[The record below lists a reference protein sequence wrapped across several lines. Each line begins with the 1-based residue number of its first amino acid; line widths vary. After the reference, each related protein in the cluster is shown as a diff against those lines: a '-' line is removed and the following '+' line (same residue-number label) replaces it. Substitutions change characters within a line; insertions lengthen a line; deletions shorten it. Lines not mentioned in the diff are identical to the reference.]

1 MQPLA
6 REVSRLPRSGPLG
19 PVATKKDDRPFSPT
33 HVGVSSG
40 EKKDK
45 VVKTEKPDD
54 SADGLGSHDEPRNLE
69 TQLEALTRE
78 VRELTLRVQQEKEMK
93 DLLNSQLNDAY
104 EQLADAR
111 AEQGVRGFAGASG
124 ARVRGM
130 RGLPA
135 FEPRRW
141 MEPGHPTAQTA
152 IRSQQEFELLLQEE
166 RARRHTMFE
175 QYERHM
181 KVMRKNHHKE
191 KLETKRKVLSQ
202 VEFLIKK
209 YRRLA
214 SDAVAVAKRERERVA
229 EERKRARELAERACK
244 NFEADL
250 KGRTK
255 SALEQYRRLVQE
267 AHTAAKQEREELH
280 NKCKELQET
289 VDNERREFDTLIVR
303 EAEAKMAKFRASY
316 ARIKQQTEEE
326 RRQYGVMMHEIAK
339 RVEKECAEYEEFVI
353 RTMRDL
359 LQSKGVEMTESGLR
373 DFFQKKR
380 EEMRP
385 SGKGHGTSDGLV
397 TVKYRFQAADLE
409 ALQ

>member
-19 PVATKKDDRPFSPT
+19 PVAAKKDDKTFIPTNVRVSP
-33 HVGVSSG
+33 G
-40 EKKDK
+40 EKNDR
-45 VVKTEKPDD
+45 VVKTEKIDD
-54 SADGLGSHDEPRNLE
+54 STDGSGSHDGPRNLE

-78 VRELTLRVQQEKEMK
+78 VRELTLRVQEEKEMK
-93 DLLNSQLNDAY
+93 ELLNSQLNDAY
-104 EQLADAR
+104 EELADAR
-111 AEQGVRGFAGASG
+111 SEHRVRGFAGASG
-124 ARVRGM
+124 ARLRGV

-135 FEPRRW
+135 FEARW
-141 MEPGHPTAQTA
+141 MEPEHPTAQTA

-191 KLETKRKVLSQ
+191 KLETKKKVLSQ

-255 SALEQYRRLVQE
+255 TALEQYRRLVQE

-316 ARIKQQTEEE
+316 ARMKQQTEEE

-385 SGKGHGTSDGLV
+385 SGEGHSSTDGLV
-397 TVKYRFQAADLE
+397 TVKYRFQAADPE
-409 ALQ
+409 DLQ